1 MRKYLPV
8 IVLSIFLLLLLI
20 GINEKKKGHLI
31 ETFSVSAKTEEDI
44 EDELIIALF
53 IEDIRNEVTSFYS
66 EYYSG
71 MIMVYNYETV
81 ILELEKN
88 DNNRFTIRFGVTP
101 QIGAH
106 NPLGYD
112 ELQYLVDSEGNKILT
127 EYQHVKSFTIPDRFE
142 QYIIRKIE

>member
-8 IVLSIFLLLLLI
+8 IVLSIFLLLLLT
-20 GINEKKKGHLI
+20 GINEKKKGHLM
-31 ETFSVSAKTEEDI
+31 ETFSVSAKTEEEI

-53 IEDIRNEVTSFYS
+53 IEDIRNEITSFYS

-71 MIMVYNYETV
+71 MIMVYNYETL
-81 ILELEKN
+81 ILELRKS
-88 DNNRFTIRFGVTP
+88 DNNRISIKFGVTP

-112 ELQYLVDSEGNKILT
+112 ELQYLVDSEGNKILA
-127 EYQHVKSFTIPDRFE
+127 EYQHIKNFTIPDRFE
-142 QYIIRKIE
+142 QYIIKKIE